1 MRLSTAFIPTLK
13 ETPSDAEVVSHRVML
28 KGGMVRLLAAGLYS
42 YLPFLWKSLLKAMQI
57 IREEMNAIGGQEF
70 HFPALHPIDLWDET
84 GRNEDFG
91 DDVFRLKDRKGRG
104 MLLAPTHEEVVG
116 DIARNEIRS
125 YRDLPQIWY
134 QIQTKFRDEPRPR
147 SGLLRTRQFIMKDSY
162 TLDVSQEALDYGYD
176 LHAMAY
182 RRIFTR
188 CGLKYFEAR
197 ASSGLMGGTGSQEFL
212 VEGVSGEDRAV
223 VCDKCGFAGNVEVAG
238 TAWNMAP
245 GEESPIEEV
254 HTPEKRTIEDV
265 SEFLGIPAERLVKS
279 LVYMD
284 AEDEPVMFLV
294 PGSHDLIEAKASLAA
309 GSPVRPAEAEEVLR
323 VMKAPA
329 GFVGPVGAPEGLR
342 IYADRSLEGLLDGA
356 TGANREDY
364 HVVHMNLARD
374 VKVLAFTDL
383 RSVLEGEACSVCGEP
398 VRIITAIEMGHI
410 FKLGTK
416 YSEALGATFQDENE
430 EEKPIVMG
438 SYGIGVERI
447 AAAAIETRAD
457 DDGITWPASIAP
469 YHVFLLAVNM
479 GDDEVVK
486 AAETLYEEMQAAGV
500 EVLYDDRD
508 IRAGAKFN
516 DADLLGLPLRVTIG
530 RKALDKGVA
539 EVLSRIDKIT
549 TEVPIKEASA
559 LCREKI
565 DAEIAGYNQRADEVQ
580 DG

>member
-1 MRLSTAFIPTLK
+1 MRLSTSFIPTLK
-13 ETPSDAEVVSHRVML
+13 EDPSDAEVVSHRVML

-116 DIARNEIRS
+116 DIARSEIRS
-125 YRDLPQIWY
+125 YRDMPQIWY

-162 TLDVSQEALDYGYD
+162 TLDVSQAALDHGYD
-176 LHAMAY
+176 LHARAY

-188 CGLKYFEAR
+188 CGLRFFEAR

-212 VEGVSGEDRAV
+212 VEGASGEDRAV
-223 VCDKCGFAGNVEVAG
+223 VCDSCGFAGNVEVAG
-238 TAWNMAP
+238 TQWQMAP
-245 GEESPIEEV
+245 GEEAPLEEV
-254 HTPEKRTIEDV
+254 HTPEQRTIEDV
-265 SEFLGIPAERLVKS
+265 SKFLDIPAERLVKS

-284 AEDEPVMFLV
+284 AEDRPVMFLV
-294 PGSHDLIEAKASLAA
+294 PGSHDLNEAKAASAV
-309 GSPVRPAEAEEVLR
+309 GSAVRPAEAEEVLR
-323 VMKAPA
+323 VMSAPA
-329 GFVGPVGAPEGLR
+329 GFVGPVGAPEGLG
-342 IYADRSLEGLLDGA
+342 IFADLSLEGLLDGA
-356 TGANREDY
+356 TGANRGDY

-374 VKVLAFTDL
+374 VQVTSYADL
-383 RSVLEGEACSVCGEP
+383 RTVHEGEACTVCGSA
-398 VRIITAIEMGHI
+398 VRVITAIEMGHI

-457 DDGITWPASIAP
+457 DDGTTWPSSIAP
-469 YHVFLLAVNM
+469 YHVLVLAVNM

-486 AAETLYEEMQAAGV
+486 ASETLYEEMMSAGL
-500 EVLYDDRD
+500 EVLFDDRD

-530 RKALDKGVA
+530 RKALDRGVA
-539 EVLSRIDKIT
+539 EVLIRIEKQTVD
-549 TEVPIKEASA
+549 VPIAEAA
-559 LCREKI
+559 AFCREKI

>member
-1 MRLSTAFIPTLK
+1 MRLSTCFIPTLK
-13 ETPSDAEVVSHRVML
+13 EDPADAEVVSHRVML
-28 KGGMVRLLAAGLYS
+28 KGGMVRPLAAGLYS

-70 HFPALHPIDLWDET
+70 HFPALNPIDLWDET

-116 DIARNEIRS
+116 DIARSEIRS
-125 YRDLPQIWY
+125 YRDMPQIWY

-147 SGLLRTRQFIMKDSY
+147 SGLLRTRQFIMKDAY
-162 TLDVSQEALDYGYD
+162 TLDISQEALDHSYD
-176 LHAMAY
+176 LHAKAY

-188 CGLKYFEAR
+188 CGLRFFEAR

-212 VEGVSGEDRAV
+212 VEGASGEDRAV
-223 VCDKCGFAGNVEVAG
+223 VCDDCGYAGNVEVAG
-238 TAWNMAP
+238 TAWQMAH
-245 GEESPIEEV
+245 GEEAPVEEV
-254 HTPEKRTIEDV
+254 HTPGQRTIEDV
-265 SEFLGIPAERLVKS
+265 SVFLGIPPERLVKS

-284 AEDEPVMFLV
+284 AVDDPVMFLV
-294 PGSHDLIEAKASLAA
+294 PGSHDLNEAKASTAI
-309 GSPVRPAEAEEVLR
+309 GSAVRPAEAEEVLKI
-323 VMKAPA
+323 MSAPA
-329 GFVGPVGAPEGLR
+329 GFVGPTGAPDALR
-342 IYADRSLEGLLDGA
+342 IVADTSLEGLLDGA

-364 HVVHMNLARD
+364 HIVHLNLARD
-374 VKVLAFTDL
+374 VKVHAWADL
-383 RSVLEGEACSVCGEP
+383 RTVLEGEACVVCGNP
-398 VRIITAIEMGHI
+398 VRVITAIEMGHI

-457 DDGITWPASIAP
+457 DDGNTWPASIAP

-486 AAETLYEEMQAAGV
+486 TAETLHEEMQVAGL

-508 IRAGAKFN
+508 IRAGVKFN

-539 EVLSRIDKIT
+539 EVLSRIDKQT
-549 TEVPIKEASA
+549 TEVPIDEASA
-559 LCREKI
+559 FCRERI
-565 DAEIAGYNQRADEVQ
+565 DAEIAGYDQRAEDVQ